1 VEIIRTDLSRLLFD
15 NQASSRAEFRS
26 VVRRSFKPPNFKI
39 GVEVDRTSRRMMM
52 IKLKLFALSALIT
65 LFTVAT
71 AMAQAP
77 GATGAADHSTGNSWF
92 FPAMGSFAVGI
103 AALGGALGDGRA
115 IAAACEGTARNP
127 GAGGRIFTML
137 LLGLAL
143 IETLVLF
150 TFLTVVLK
158 Y

>member
-1 VEIIRTDLSRLLFD
+1 
-15 NQASSRAEFRS
+15 
-26 VVRRSFKPPNFKI
+26 
-39 GVEVDRTSRRMMM
+39 M
-52 IKLKLFALSALIT
+52 IKARLFVMSALMM
-65 LFTVAT
+65 LLVVGT

-77 GATGAADHSTGNSWF
+77 GAAGEPGGGGGSSWF
-92 FPAMGSFAVGI
+92 FPALPSFAVAI
-103 AALGGALGDGRA
+103 AAFGGALGDGKA

-150 TFLTVVLK
+150 TFLTLFIK
-158 Y
+158 

>member
-1 VEIIRTDLSRLLFD
+1 
-15 NQASSRAEFRS
+15 
-26 VVRRSFKPPNFKI
+26 
-39 GVEVDRTSRRMMM
+39 MM
-52 IKLKLFALSALIT
+52 IKLRMFVISALMI
-65 LFTVAT
+65 LVVVGL

-77 GATGAADHSTGNSWF
+77 ATGAAGAADHSTGNSWF
-92 FPAMGSFAVGI
+92 FPALGSFAVGI

-150 TFLTVVLK
+150 TFLTVLLK
-158 Y
+158 G

>member
-1 VEIIRTDLSRLLFD
+1 
-15 NQASSRAEFRS
+15 
-26 VVRRSFKPPNFKI
+26 
-39 GVEVDRTSRRMMM
+39 M
-52 IKLKLFALSALIT
+52 IKIRLFVISALMM
-65 LFTVAT
+65 LLVVGT
-71 AMAQAP
+71 AMAQGAP
-77 GATGAADHSTGNSWF
+77 GATGLNDHATGNSWF
-92 FPAMGSFAVGI
+92 FPALGSFAVGI

-150 TFLTVVLK
+150 TFLTVLLK
-158 Y
+158 G

>member
-1 VEIIRTDLSRLLFD
+1 
-15 NQASSRAEFRS
+15 
-26 VVRRSFKPPNFKI
+26 
-39 GVEVDRTSRRMMM
+39 M
-52 IKLKLFALSALIT
+52 IKAKLFVMSAL
-65 LFTVAT
+65 LMLLTVVTAAAQTPAGEHAT
-71 AMAQAP
+71 TS
-77 GATGAADHSTGNSWF
+77 GGSSWF
-92 FPAMGSFAVGI
+92 IPAAPAFAVAI
-103 AALGGALGDGRA
+103 AAFGGALGDGKA

-150 TFLTVVLK
+150 TFLTLFIKGAGAVP

>member
-1 VEIIRTDLSRLLFD
+1 M
-15 NQASSRAEFRS
+15 
-26 VVRRSFKPPNFKI
+26 RR
-39 GVEVDRTSRRMMM
+39 
-52 IKLKLFALSALIT
+52 IKLFVISG
-65 LFTVAT
+65 LFTLTVAGT
-71 AMAQAP
+71 AMAQ
-77 GATGAADHSTGNSWF
+77 GGEATASHGGSSWV
-92 FPAMGSFAVGI
+92 FPAMGSFAVAI

-150 TFLTVVLK
+150 TFLTVLLTK
-158 Y
+158 EP

>member
-1 VEIIRTDLSRLLFD
+1 
-15 NQASSRAEFRS
+15 
-26 VVRRSFKPPNFKI
+26 
-39 GVEVDRTSRRMMM
+39 MM
-52 IKLKLFALSALIT
+52 LKLRLFVMSALMT
-65 LFTVAT
+65 LLVVGT

-77 GATGAADHSTGNSWF
+77 TGGADHSTGNSWF
-92 FPAMGSFAVGI
+92 FPALGSFAVGI
-103 AALGGALGDGRA
+103 AAVGGALGDGRA

-150 TFLTVVLK
+150 TFLTVLLK
-158 Y
+158 G

>member
-1 VEIIRTDLSRLLFD
+1 MLRI
-15 NQASSRAEFRS
+15 
-26 VVRRSFKPPNFKI
+26 KI
-39 GVEVDRTSRRMMM
+39 FVM
-52 IKLKLFALSALIT
+52 SALFT
-65 LFTVAT
+65 LFVVGT

-77 GATGAADHSTGNSWF
+77 GPTGGTDHSTGNSWF
-92 FPAMGSFAVGI
+92 FPALGSFAVGI

-127 GAGGRIFTML
+127 GAGPRIFTML

-150 TFLTVVLK
+150 TFLTVLIK
-158 Y
+158 G

>member
-1 VEIIRTDLSRLLFD
+1 MLKFRLF
-15 NQASSRAEFRS
+15 
-26 VVRRSFKPPNFKI
+26 I
-39 GVEVDRTSRRMMM
+39 M
-52 IKLKLFALSALIT
+52 SALMM
-65 LFTVAT
+65 LLVVAT

-77 GATGAADHSTGNSWF
+77 QAPGATGPGDTSTGNTWVI
-92 FPAMGSFAVGI
+92 PAMGSFAVGI

-150 TFLTVVLK
+150 TFLTVLIK
-158 Y
+158 

>member
-1 VEIIRTDLSRLLFD
+1 
-15 NQASSRAEFRS
+15 
-26 VVRRSFKPPNFKI
+26 
-39 GVEVDRTSRRMMM
+39 M
-52 IKLKLFALSALIT
+52 IKLRLLGLSVLMM
-65 LFTVAT
+65 LFTVVT

-77 GATGAADHSTGNSWF
+77 GPTTATSGTSWF

-103 AALGGALGDGRA
+103 AAFGGALGDGRA

>member
-1 VEIIRTDLSRLLFD
+1 
-15 NQASSRAEFRS
+15 
-26 VVRRSFKPPNFKI
+26 
-39 GVEVDRTSRRMMM
+39 M
-52 IKLKLFALSALIT
+52 IKMRLFVMSALMLLI
-65 LFTVAT
+65 TVAT
-71 AMAQAP
+71 AMAQAASPAAMAAEKGTP
-77 GATGAADHSTGNSWF
+77 GGSWF